1 MLTGGG
7 TGAQLIAAGRGAAA
21 FRDTYRSVLLN
32 TPNIL
37 KMDLLK
43 DMISNPTLLV
53 SALRKGK
60 TPQENRAIAQY
71 ILDFVSK
78 RGYTVGMQ
86 LPKAAGVTIE
96 SGPMVPPVD
105 EEEEATT
112 SGVQDITDQNRPVQR
127 DAPPPT
133 NISMVSP
140 TLNPVPNTQPV
151 NRKRFAALF
160 PEDAALIEGIGS
172 LRG

>member
-1 MLTGGG
+1 
-7 TGAQLIAAGRGAAA
+7 
-21 FRDTYRSVLLN
+21 
-32 TPNIL
+32 
-37 KMDLLK
+37 
-43 DMISNPTLLV
+43 
-53 SALRKGK
+53 
-60 TPQENRAIAQY
+60 
-71 ILDFVSK
+71 
-78 RGYTVGMQ
+78 MQ
-86 LPKAAGVTIE
+86 LPKAAGVTLE
-96 SGPMVPPVD
+96 PGPMVPPVD
-105 EEEEATT
+105 EEEETTT